1 VDGEARHHF
10 IEKAEAGWYFEPEN
24 PRELANVIQSI
35 VAKPD
40 DIKSAGKNGRIYV
53 SQHFNRDQIAA
64 SLYKRLTSLS

>member
-1 VDGEARHHF
+1 
-10 IEKAEAGWYFEPEN
+10 
-24 PRELANVIQSI
+24 VIQSI

-64 SLYKRLTSLS
+64 SLYQHLISLS

>member
-1 VDGEARHHF
+1 
-10 IEKAEAGWYFEPEN
+10 
-24 PRELANVIQSI
+24 VIQSI

-40 DIKSAGKNGRIYV
+40 DIKSAGKNGRLYV